1 MHDVAHS
8 HGDMTWL
15 IGVFFWVMITIGIV
29 MLVRSAFKGSD
40 KQEE

>member
-15 IGVFFWVMITIGIV
+15 IGIFFWVMILIGIV
-29 MLVRSAFKGSD
+29 VFVRSAFKGSGEQKD
-40 KQEE
+40 